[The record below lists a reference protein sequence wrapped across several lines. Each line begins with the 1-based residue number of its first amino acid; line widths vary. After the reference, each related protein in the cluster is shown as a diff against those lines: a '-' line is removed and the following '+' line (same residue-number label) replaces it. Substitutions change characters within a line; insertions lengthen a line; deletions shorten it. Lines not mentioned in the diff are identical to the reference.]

1 MIIYTFVY
9 ISEAASTQQKMLAG
23 DFISREGKIDPVL
36 WVHNSS
42 QHTFSE
48 CALLKEYFCLLCKTF
63 FHSILLLFSPLTLI
77 LQLPRQGFLFNLL
90 LFFES
95 VEVTCFCCYSVFLA
109 PPAKKMASG
118 TSSPAAEEVLR
129 TTKEKENFQRLTRL
143 LMRGGLALLR
153 EVFDSIHPL
162 GSLSAVLRANKEHLK
177 NLTTPNGHKVFSY
190 AERKCLYD
198 PHGPGTYGKSAEFD
212 ISLLYKLLRSI
223 CSLPAPVTGWDML
236 PNSTDHSR
244 EADIARIRYYRNEIY
259 SHDRLM
265 QVPDDDFGKL
275 WMDISEALLRIAEG
289 ISSAKREDWKKAI
302 EKFLRAP
309 LTPDAEECVDEL
321 QFWYLTDMETKHT
334 LDQMQLKLAEMQKQL
349 EQLKS
354 KLDIFIAVI
363 QQEPITSSNSV
374 LEVEGA
380 QSPSESVETRIS
392 IPQEQPSAEGAA
404 GQSTST
410 ELPAS
415 QQNNTEVQNFWDDV
429 SSSNRSLNR
438 LKKYL
443 KKKFGAN
450 VLGDR
455 RGSLIITVSCS
466 SLEVLEELWKEYRTG
481 HLNEVIQA
489 TLVTAEVLE
498 KLNLKEVKLRT
509 IISEE
514 DYLSYKEFLNK
525 SAGNAVK
532 RN

>member
-1 MIIYTFVY
+1 MP
-9 ISEAASTQQKMLAG
+9 S
-23 DFISREGKIDPVL
+23 
-36 WVHNSS
+36 
-42 QHTFSE
+42 
-48 CALLKEYFCLLCKTF
+48 
-63 FHSILLLFSPLTLI
+63 
-77 LQLPRQGFLFNLL
+77 
-90 LFFES
+90 
-95 VEVTCFCCYSVFLA
+95 
-109 PPAKKMASG
+109 SG
-118 TSSPAAEEVLR
+118 TSPSAAEEALR
-129 TTKEKENFQRLTRL
+129 TTDEKANFQRLTRL

-153 EVFDSIHPL
+153 EVFDNIHPPA
-162 GSLSAVLRANKEHLK
+162 SLPAVLGANKVHLQ
-177 NLTTPNGHKVFSY
+177 NLRTTTGNKVLTY
-190 AERKCLYD
+190 AERKCLYN

-212 ISLLYKLLRSI
+212 ISILYKLLRSI
-223 CSLPAPVTGWDML
+223 CSLTAPVTGWDKL
-236 PNSTDHSR
+236 PNSADPSL
-244 EADIARIRYYRNEIY
+244 EADIVRIRCYRNKIY

-265 QVPDDDFGKL
+265 QVTDADFEKL
-275 WMDISEALLRIAEG
+275 WMGISEALLRIAG
-289 ISSAKREDWKKAI
+289 VISIAKKDEWKKAI
-302 EKFLRAP
+302 DEFFDAP

-321 QFWYLTDMETKHT
+321 QSWYLMDMETKHE
-334 LDQMQLKLAEMQKQL
+334 LDQIQLKQAETQKQL
-349 EQLKS
+349 EQLHS
-354 KLDIFIAVI
+354 KLDIFIAAI
-363 QQEPITSSNSV
+363 QQEPITSRNSA

-392 IPQEQPSAEGAA
+392 IPQEQPSAEGTA

-429 SSSNRSLNR
+429 YSSKRLNR

-443 KKKFGAN
+443 KKKFGAD
-450 VLGDR
+450 VQGDR

-532 RN
+532 LN

>member
-1 MIIYTFVY
+1 MP
-9 ISEAASTQQKMLAG
+9 S
-23 DFISREGKIDPVL
+23 
-36 WVHNSS
+36 
-42 QHTFSE
+42 
-48 CALLKEYFCLLCKTF
+48 
-63 FHSILLLFSPLTLI
+63 
-77 LQLPRQGFLFNLL
+77 
-90 LFFES
+90 
-95 VEVTCFCCYSVFLA
+95 
-109 PPAKKMASG
+109 SG
-118 TSSPAAEEVLR
+118 TSPSAAEEALR
-129 TTKEKENFQRLTRL
+129 TTDEKANFQRLTRL

-153 EVFDSIHPL
+153 EVFDNIHPPA
-162 GSLSAVLRANKEHLK
+162 SLPAVLGTNKVHLQ
-177 NLTTPNGHKVFSY
+177 NLRTTTGNKVLTY
-190 AERKCLYD
+190 AERKCLYN

-212 ISLLYKLLRSI
+212 ISILYKLLRSI
-223 CSLPAPVTGWDML
+223 CSLTAPVTGWDKL
-236 PNSTDHSR
+236 PNSADPSR
-244 EADIARIRYYRNEIY
+244 EADIVRIRCYRNKIY

-265 QVPDDDFGKL
+265 QVTDADFEKL
-275 WMDISEALLRIAEG
+275 WMDISEALLRIAGG
-289 ISSAKREDWKKAI
+289 ISSAKRDEWKKAI
-302 EKFLRAP
+302 EKFFHAP

-321 QFWYLTDMETKHT
+321 QSWYLMDMETKHE
-334 LDQMQLKLAEMQKQL
+334 LDQIQLKQAEMQKQI
-349 EQLKS
+349 EQLHS
-354 KLDIFIAVI
+354 KLDIFIAAI
-363 QQEPITSSNSV
+363 QQEPITSRNSA

-392 IPQEQPSAEGAA
+392 IPQEQPSAEGTA

-429 SSSNRSLNR
+429 YSSKRLNR

-443 KKKFGAN
+443 KKKFGAD
-450 VLGDR
+450 VQGDR

-532 RN
+532 LN

>member
-1 MIIYTFVY
+1 MP
-9 ISEAASTQQKMLAG
+9 S
-23 DFISREGKIDPVL
+23 
-36 WVHNSS
+36 
-42 QHTFSE
+42 
-48 CALLKEYFCLLCKTF
+48 
-63 FHSILLLFSPLTLI
+63 
-77 LQLPRQGFLFNLL
+77 
-90 LFFES
+90 
-95 VEVTCFCCYSVFLA
+95 
-109 PPAKKMASG
+109 SG
-118 TSSPAAEEVLR
+118 TSPSAAEEALR
-129 TTKEKENFQRLTRL
+129 TTDEKANFQRLTRL

-153 EVFDSIHPL
+153 EVFDNIHPPA
-162 GSLSAVLRANKEHLK
+162 SLPAVLGANKVHLQ
-177 NLTTPNGHKVFSY
+177 NLRTTTGNKVLTY
-190 AERKCLYD
+190 AERKCLYN

-212 ISLLYKLLRSI
+212 ISILYKLLRSI
-223 CSLPAPVTGWDML
+223 CSLTAPVTGWDKL
-236 PNSTDHSR
+236 PNSADPSL
-244 EADIARIRYYRNEIY
+244 EADIVRIRCYRNKIY

-265 QVPDDDFGKL
+265 QVTDADFEKL
-275 WMDISEALLRIAEG
+275 WMDISEALLRIAGG

-302 EKFLRAP
+302 EKFFHAP

-321 QFWYLTDMETKHT
+321 QFWYLMDMETKHT
-334 LDQMQLKLAEMQKQL
+334 LDQMQLKQAEMQKQL
-349 EQLKS
+349 EQLQS
-354 KLDIFIAVI
+354 KLDIFIAAI

-392 IPQEQPSAEGAA
+392 IPQEQPSAEGTA

-429 SSSNRSLNR
+429 YSSKRLNR

-443 KKKFGAN
+443 KKKFGAD
-450 VLGDR
+450 VQGDR
-455 RGSLIITVSCS
+455 RGSLIITVSCG

-481 HLNEVIQA
+481 HLNEVIQV

-532 RN
+532 LN

>member
-1 MIIYTFVY
+1 MP
-9 ISEAASTQQKMLAG
+9 S
-23 DFISREGKIDPVL
+23 
-36 WVHNSS
+36 
-42 QHTFSE
+42 
-48 CALLKEYFCLLCKTF
+48 
-63 FHSILLLFSPLTLI
+63 
-77 LQLPRQGFLFNLL
+77 
-90 LFFES
+90 
-95 VEVTCFCCYSVFLA
+95 
-109 PPAKKMASG
+109 SG
-118 TSSPAAEEVLR
+118 TSPSAAEEALR
-129 TTKEKENFQRLTRL
+129 TTDEKANFQRLTRL

-153 EVFDSIHPL
+153 EVFDNIHPPA
-162 GSLSAVLRANKEHLK
+162 SLPAVLGTNKVHLQ
-177 NLTTPNGHKVFSY
+177 NLRTTTGNKVLTY
-190 AERKCLYD
+190 AERKCLYN

-212 ISLLYKLLRSI
+212 ISILYKLLRSI
-223 CSLPAPVTGWDML
+223 CSLTAPVTGWDKL
-236 PNSTDHSR
+236 PNSADPSR
-244 EADIARIRYYRNEIY
+244 EADIVRIRCYRNKIY

-265 QVPDDDFGKL
+265 QVTDADFEKL
-275 WMDISEALLRIAEG
+275 WMDISDALLRIAGG
-289 ISSAKREDWKKAI
+289 ISSAKRDEWKKAI
-302 EKFLRAP
+302 EKFFHAP

-321 QFWYLTDMETKHT
+321 QSWYLMDMETKHE
-334 LDQMQLKLAEMQKQL
+334 LDQIQLKQAEMQKQI
-349 EQLKS
+349 EQLHS
-354 KLDIFIAVI
+354 KLDIFIAAI
-363 QQEPITSSNSV
+363 QQEPITSRNSA

-392 IPQEQPSAEGAA
+392 IPQEQPSAEGTA

-429 SSSNRSLNR
+429 YSSKRLNR

-443 KKKFGAN
+443 KKKFGAD
-450 VLGDR
+450 VQGDR

-532 RN
+532 LN

>member
-1 MIIYTFVY
+1 MP
-9 ISEAASTQQKMLAG
+9 S
-23 DFISREGKIDPVL
+23 
-36 WVHNSS
+36 
-42 QHTFSE
+42 
-48 CALLKEYFCLLCKTF
+48 
-63 FHSILLLFSPLTLI
+63 
-77 LQLPRQGFLFNLL
+77 
-90 LFFES
+90 
-95 VEVTCFCCYSVFLA
+95 
-109 PPAKKMASG
+109 SG
-118 TSSPAAEEVLR
+118 TSPSAAEEALR
-129 TTKEKENFQRLTRL
+129 TTDEKANFQRLTRL

-153 EVFDSIHPL
+153 EVFDNIHPPA
-162 GSLSAVLRANKEHLK
+162 SLPAVLGANKVHLQ
-177 NLTTPNGHKVFSY
+177 NLRTTTGNKVLTY
-190 AERKCLYD
+190 AERKCLYN

-212 ISLLYKLLRSI
+212 ISILYKLLRSI
-223 CSLPAPVTGWDML
+223 CSLTAPVTGWDKL
-236 PNSTDHSR
+236 PNSADPSL
-244 EADIARIRYYRNEIY
+244 EADIVRIRCYRNKIY

-265 QVPDDDFGKL
+265 QVTDADFEKL
-275 WMDISEALLRIAEG
+275 WMGISEALLRIAG
-289 ISSAKREDWKKAI
+289 VISIAKKDEWKKAI
-302 EKFLRAP
+302 DEFFDAP

-321 QFWYLTDMETKHT
+321 QSWYLMDMETKHE
-334 LDQMQLKLAEMQKQL
+334 LDQIQLKQAEMQKQL
-349 EQLKS
+349 EQLHS
-354 KLDIFIAVI
+354 KLDIFIAAI
-363 QQEPITSSNSV
+363 QQEPITSRNSA

-392 IPQEQPSAEGAA
+392 IPQEQPSAEGTA

-429 SSSNRSLNR
+429 YSSKRLNR

-443 KKKFGAN
+443 KKKFGAD
-450 VLGDR
+450 VQGDR

-481 HLNEVIQA
+481 HLNEMIQA

-525 SAGNAVK
+525 SSGNALK
-532 RN
+532 LN

>member
-1 MIIYTFVY
+1 MF
-9 ISEAASTQQKMLAG
+9 
-23 DFISREGKIDPVL
+23 
-36 WVHNSS
+36 
-42 QHTFSE
+42 
-48 CALLKEYFCLLCKTF
+48 
-63 FHSILLLFSPLTLI
+63 LLLLSLFSA
-77 LQLPRQGFLFNLL
+77 
-90 LFFES
+90 
-95 VEVTCFCCYSVFLA
+95 TCKEM
-109 PPAKKMASG
+109 PASG
-118 TSSPAAEEVLR
+118 TSPSAAEEALR
-129 TTKEKENFQRLTRL
+129 TTDEKANFQRLTRL
-143 LMRGGLALLR
+143 LMRGGFALLR
-153 EVFDSIHPL
+153 EVFDSIHPPANLPAEL
-162 GSLSAVLRANKEHLK
+162 GAKKKHLHNLR
-177 NLTTPNGHKVFSY
+177 TTTGYKIFSNW
-190 AERKCLYD
+190 ELKCLYN

-212 ISLLYKLLRSI
+212 ISILYKLLRSI
-223 CSLPAPVTGWDML
+223 CSLTAPVTGWDKL
-236 PNSTDHSR
+236 PNSADPSR
-244 EADIARIRYYRNEIY
+244 EADIVRIRCYRNNIY

-265 QVPDDDFGKL
+265 QVTDADFQKL
-275 WMDISEALLRIAEG
+275 WMDISEALLRIAGG

-302 EKFLRAP
+302 ETFFHAP
-309 LTPDAEECVDEL
+309 LTPDAEEFVDEL
-321 QFWYLTDMETKHT
+321 QFWYLMDMETKHT
-334 LDQMQLKLAEMQKQL
+334 LDQMQLKQAEMQKQL
-349 EQLKS
+349 EQLHF
-354 KLDIFIAVI
+354 KLDIFIAAI
-363 QQEPITSSNSV
+363 QQEPITSSNLA

-380 QSPSESVETRIS
+380 QSPSESVETHIS
-392 IPQEQPSAEGAA
+392 IPQEQPSAEGTA

-410 ELPAS
+410 ELAAS

-429 SSSNRSLNR
+429 YSSNRSLNR

-450 VLGDR
+450 VLGNR
-455 RGSLIITVSCS
+455 RGSLIITVSCN

>member
-1 MIIYTFVY
+1 MP
-9 ISEAASTQQKMLAG
+9 S
-23 DFISREGKIDPVL
+23 
-36 WVHNSS
+36 
-42 QHTFSE
+42 
-48 CALLKEYFCLLCKTF
+48 
-63 FHSILLLFSPLTLI
+63 
-77 LQLPRQGFLFNLL
+77 
-90 LFFES
+90 
-95 VEVTCFCCYSVFLA
+95 
-109 PPAKKMASG
+109 SG
-118 TSSPAAEEVLR
+118 TSPSAAEEALR
-129 TTKEKENFQRLTRL
+129 TTDEKANFQRLTRL

-153 EVFDSIHPL
+153 EVFDNIHPPA
-162 GSLSAVLRANKEHLK
+162 SLPAVLGTNKVHLQ
-177 NLTTPNGHKVFSY
+177 NLRTTTGNKVLTY
-190 AERKCLYD
+190 AERKCLYN

-212 ISLLYKLLRSI
+212 ISILYKLLRSI
-223 CSLPAPVTGWDML
+223 CSLTAPVTGWDKL
-236 PNSTDHSR
+236 PNSADPSR
-244 EADIARIRYYRNEIY
+244 EADIVRIRCYRNKIY

-265 QVPDDDFGKL
+265 QVTDADFEKL
-275 WMDISEALLRIAEG
+275 WMGISEALLRIAG
-289 ISSAKREDWKKAI
+289 VISIAKKDEWKKAI
-302 EKFLRAP
+302 DEFFDAP

-321 QFWYLTDMETKHT
+321 QSWYLMDMETKHE
-334 LDQMQLKLAEMQKQL
+334 LDQIQLKQAEMQKQL
-349 EQLKS
+349 EQLHS
-354 KLDIFIAVI
+354 KLDIFIAAV
-363 QQEPITSSNSV
+363 QQEPITSRNSA

-380 QSPSESVETRIS
+380 QSPSESVETHIS
-392 IPQEQPSAEGAA
+392 IPQEQPSAEGTA

-429 SSSNRSLNR
+429 YSSKRLNR

-443 KKKFGAN
+443 KKKFGAD
-450 VLGDR
+450 VQGDR

-532 RN
+532 LN

>member
-1 MIIYTFVY
+1 MP
-9 ISEAASTQQKMLAG
+9 S
-23 DFISREGKIDPVL
+23 
-36 WVHNSS
+36 
-42 QHTFSE
+42 
-48 CALLKEYFCLLCKTF
+48 
-63 FHSILLLFSPLTLI
+63 
-77 LQLPRQGFLFNLL
+77 
-90 LFFES
+90 
-95 VEVTCFCCYSVFLA
+95 
-109 PPAKKMASG
+109 SG
-118 TSSPAAEEVLR
+118 TSPSAAEEALR
-129 TTKEKENFQRLTRL
+129 TTDEKANFQRLTRL

-153 EVFDSIHPL
+153 EVFDNIHPPA
-162 GSLSAVLRANKEHLK
+162 SLPAVLGANKVHLQ
-177 NLTTPNGHKVFSY
+177 NLRTTTGNKVLTY
-190 AERKCLYD
+190 AERKCLYN

-212 ISLLYKLLRSI
+212 ISILYKLLRSI
-223 CSLPAPVTGWDML
+223 CSLTAPVTGWDKL
-236 PNSTDHSR
+236 PNSADPSR
-244 EADIARIRYYRNEIY
+244 EADIVRIRCYRNKIY

-265 QVPDDDFGKL
+265 QVTDADFEKL
-275 WMDISEALLRIAEG
+275 WMDISEALLRIAGG
-289 ISSAKREDWKKAI
+289 ISSAKRDEWKKAI
-302 EKFLRAP
+302 EKFFHAP

-321 QFWYLTDMETKHT
+321 QSWYLMDMETKHE
-334 LDQMQLKLAEMQKQL
+334 LDQIQLKQAEMQKQI
-349 EQLKS
+349 EQLHS
-354 KLDIFIAVI
+354 KLDIFIAAI
-363 QQEPITSSNSV
+363 QQEPITSRNSA

-392 IPQEQPSAEGAA
+392 IPQEQPSAEGTA

-429 SSSNRSLNR
+429 YSSKRLNR

-443 KKKFGAN
+443 KKKFGAD
-450 VLGDR
+450 VQGDR

-532 RN
+532 LN

>member
-1 MIIYTFVY
+1 
-9 ISEAASTQQKMLAG
+9 
-23 DFISREGKIDPVL
+23 
-36 WVHNSS
+36 
-42 QHTFSE
+42 
-48 CALLKEYFCLLCKTF
+48 
-63 FHSILLLFSPLTLI
+63 
-77 LQLPRQGFLFNLL
+77 
-90 LFFES
+90 
-95 VEVTCFCCYSVFLA
+95 
-109 PPAKKMASG
+109 MASG
-118 TSSPAAEEVLR
+118 TSPPAAEEVLR
-129 TTKEKENFQRLTRL
+129 TTKEKANFQRLTRL

-162 GSLSAVLRANKEHLK
+162 GSLSAVLGANKVHLK
-177 NLTTPNGHKVFSY
+177 NLTTPTGNKVFSY

-223 CSLPAPVTGWDML
+223 CSLPAPVTGWDKL

-244 EADIARIRYYRNEIY
+244 EADIVRIRCYRNKIY

-265 QVPDDDFGKL
+265 QVTDADFEKL
-275 WMDISEALLRIAEG
+275 WMDISEALLRIAGG

-302 EKFLRAP
+302 EKFFHAP

-321 QFWYLTDMETKHT
+321 QFWYLMDMETKHT
-334 LDQMQLKLAEMQKQL
+334 LDQMQLKQAEMQKQL
-349 EQLKS
+349 EQLQS
-354 KLDIFIAVI
+354 KLDIFIAAI

-392 IPQEQPSAEGAA
+392 IPQEQPSAEGTA

-410 ELPAS
+410 ELQAS

-429 SSSNRSLNR
+429 YLSKRSLNR

-450 VLGDR
+450 VQGDR

-481 HLNEVIQA
+481 HLNEVIQT

-509 IISEE
+509 MISEE

-525 SAGNAVK
+525 SSGNALK
-532 RN
+532 LN

>member
-1 MIIYTFVY
+1 M
-9 ISEAASTQQKMLAG
+9 
-23 DFISREGKIDPVL
+23 
-36 WVHNSS
+36 SS
-42 QHTFSE
+42 
-48 CALLKEYFCLLCKTF
+48 
-63 FHSILLLFSPLTLI
+63 
-77 LQLPRQGFLFNLL
+77 
-90 LFFES
+90 
-95 VEVTCFCCYSVFLA
+95 
-109 PPAKKMASG
+109 SG
-118 TSSPAAEEVLR
+118 TSPSAAEEALR
-129 TTKEKENFQRLTRL
+129 TTDEKANFQRLTRL

-153 EVFDSIHPL
+153 EVFDNIHPPA
-162 GSLSAVLRANKEHLK
+162 SLPAVLGANKAHLQ
-177 NLTTPNGHKVFSY
+177 NLRTTTGNKVLSY
-190 AERKCLYD
+190 SELKCLYN

-223 CSLPAPVTGWDML
+223 CSLTAPVTGWDKL
-236 PNSTDHSR
+236 PNSADPSR
-244 EADIARIRYYRNEIY
+244 EADIVRIRCYRNKIY

-265 QVPDDDFGKL
+265 QVTDADFEKL
-275 WMDISEALLRIAEG
+275 WMDISEALLRIAGG
-289 ISSAKREDWKKAI
+289 ISSAKRDDWKKAI
-302 EKFLRAP
+302 EKFFHAP

-321 QFWYLTDMETKHT
+321 KFWYLMDMETKHE
-334 LDQMQLKLAEMQKQL
+334 LDQIQLKQAEMQKQL
-349 EQLKS
+349 EQLHS
-354 KLDIFIAVI
+354 KLDIFIAAI
-363 QQEPITSSNSV
+363 QQEPITSRNSA

-392 IPQEQPSAEGAA
+392 IPQEQPSAEGTA

-429 SSSNRSLNR
+429 SKRSLNR

-443 KKKFGAN
+443 KKKFGAD
-450 VLGDR
+450 VQGDR

-509 IISEE
+509 IISED
-514 DYLSYKEFLNK
+514 DYLSYKEFLIK

-532 RN
+532 LN

>member
-1 MIIYTFVY
+1 MP
-9 ISEAASTQQKMLAG
+9 S
-23 DFISREGKIDPVL
+23 
-36 WVHNSS
+36 
-42 QHTFSE
+42 
-48 CALLKEYFCLLCKTF
+48 
-63 FHSILLLFSPLTLI
+63 
-77 LQLPRQGFLFNLL
+77 
-90 LFFES
+90 
-95 VEVTCFCCYSVFLA
+95 
-109 PPAKKMASG
+109 SG
-118 TSSPAAEEVLR
+118 TSPSAAEEALR
-129 TTKEKENFQRLTRL
+129 TTDEKANFQRLTRL

-153 EVFDSIHPL
+153 EVFDNIHPPA
-162 GSLSAVLRANKEHLK
+162 SLPAVLGANKVHLQ
-177 NLTTPNGHKVFSY
+177 NLRTTTGNKVLTY
-190 AERKCLYD
+190 AERKCLYN

-212 ISLLYKLLRSI
+212 ISILYKLLRSI
-223 CSLPAPVTGWDML
+223 CSLTAPVTGWDKL
-236 PNSTDHSR
+236 PNSADPSL
-244 EADIARIRYYRNEIY
+244 EADIVRIRCYRNKIY

-265 QVPDDDFGKL
+265 QVTDADFEKL
-275 WMDISEALLRIAEG
+275 WMGISEALLRIAG
-289 ISSAKREDWKKAI
+289 VISIAKKDEWKKAI
-302 EKFLRAP
+302 DEFFDAP

-321 QFWYLTDMETKHT
+321 QSWYLMDMETKHE
-334 LDQMQLKLAEMQKQL
+334 LDQIQLKQAEMQKQL
-349 EQLKS
+349 EQLHS
-354 KLDIFIAVI
+354 KLDIFIAAI
-363 QQEPITSSNSV
+363 QQEPITSRNSA

-429 SSSNRSLNR
+429 YSSKRLNR

-443 KKKFGAN
+443 KKKFGAD
-450 VLGDR
+450 VQGDR

-532 RN
+532 LN

>member
-1 MIIYTFVY
+1 MP
-9 ISEAASTQQKMLAG
+9 S
-23 DFISREGKIDPVL
+23 
-36 WVHNSS
+36 
-42 QHTFSE
+42 
-48 CALLKEYFCLLCKTF
+48 
-63 FHSILLLFSPLTLI
+63 
-77 LQLPRQGFLFNLL
+77 
-90 LFFES
+90 
-95 VEVTCFCCYSVFLA
+95 
-109 PPAKKMASG
+109 SG
-118 TSSPAAEEVLR
+118 TSPSAAEEALR
-129 TTKEKENFQRLTRL
+129 TTDEKANFQRLTRL

-153 EVFDSIHPL
+153 EVFDNIHPPA
-162 GSLSAVLRANKEHLK
+162 SLPAVLGTNKVHLQ
-177 NLTTPNGHKVFSY
+177 NLRTTTGNKVLTY
-190 AERKCLYD
+190 AERKCLYN

-212 ISLLYKLLRSI
+212 ISILYKLLRSI
-223 CSLPAPVTGWDML
+223 CSLTAPVTGWDKL
-236 PNSTDHSR
+236 PNSADPSR
-244 EADIARIRYYRNEIY
+244 EADIVRIRCYRNKIY

-265 QVPDDDFGKL
+265 QVTDADFEKL
-275 WMDISEALLRIAEG
+275 WMDISEALLRIAGG
-289 ISSAKREDWKKAI
+289 ISSAKRDEWKKAI
-302 EKFLRAP
+302 EKFFHAP

-321 QFWYLTDMETKHT
+321 QSWYLMDMETKHE
-334 LDQMQLKLAEMQKQL
+334 LDQIQLKQAEMQKQI
-349 EQLKS
+349 EQLHS
-354 KLDIFIAVI
+354 KLDIFIAAI
-363 QQEPITSSNSV
+363 QQEPITSRNSA

-392 IPQEQPSAEGAA
+392 IPQEQPSAEGTA

-415 QQNNTEVQNFWDDV
+415 QQNNTEVQNFWDNV
-429 SSSNRSLNR
+429 YSSKRLNR

-443 KKKFGAN
+443 KKKFGAD
-450 VLGDR
+450 VQGDR

-532 RN
+532 LN

>member
-1 MIIYTFVY
+1 M
-9 ISEAASTQQKMLAG
+9 
-23 DFISREGKIDPVL
+23 
-36 WVHNSS
+36 SS
-42 QHTFSE
+42 
-48 CALLKEYFCLLCKTF
+48 
-63 FHSILLLFSPLTLI
+63 
-77 LQLPRQGFLFNLL
+77 
-90 LFFES
+90 
-95 VEVTCFCCYSVFLA
+95 
-109 PPAKKMASG
+109 SG
-118 TSSPAAEEVLR
+118 TSPSAAEEALR
-129 TTKEKENFQRLTRL
+129 TTDEKANFQRLTRL

-153 EVFDSIHPL
+153 EVFDNIHPPA
-162 GSLSAVLRANKEHLK
+162 SLPAVLGANKVHLQ
-177 NLTTPNGHKVFSY
+177 NLRTTTGNKVLSY
-190 AERKCLYD
+190 SELKCLYN

-212 ISLLYKLLRSI
+212 ISILYKLLRSI
-223 CSLPAPVTGWDML
+223 CSLTAPVTGWDKL
-236 PNSTDHSR
+236 PNSADPSR
-244 EADIARIRYYRNEIY
+244 EADIVRIRCYRNKIY

-265 QVPDDDFGKL
+265 QVTDADFEKL
-275 WMDISEALLRIAEG
+275 WMDISEALLRIAGG
-289 ISSAKREDWKKAI
+289 ISSAKRDDWKKAI
-302 EKFLRAP
+302 EKFFHAP

-321 QFWYLTDMETKHT
+321 KFWYLMDMETKHE
-334 LDQMQLKLAEMQKQL
+334 LDQIQLKQAEKQKQL
-349 EQLKS
+349 EQLHS
-354 KLDIFIAVI
+354 KLDIFIAAI
-363 QQEPITSSNSV
+363 QQEPITSRNSA

-392 IPQEQPSAEGAA
+392 IPQEQSSAEGTA

-429 SSSNRSLNR
+429 SKRSLNR

-443 KKKFGAN
+443 KKKFGAD
-450 VLGDR
+450 VQGDR

-509 IISEE
+509 IISED
-514 DYLSYKEFLNK
+514 DYLSYKEFLIK

-532 RN
+532 LN

>member
-1 MIIYTFVY
+1 MP
-9 ISEAASTQQKMLAG
+9 S
-23 DFISREGKIDPVL
+23 
-36 WVHNSS
+36 
-42 QHTFSE
+42 
-48 CALLKEYFCLLCKTF
+48 
-63 FHSILLLFSPLTLI
+63 
-77 LQLPRQGFLFNLL
+77 
-90 LFFES
+90 
-95 VEVTCFCCYSVFLA
+95 
-109 PPAKKMASG
+109 SG
-118 TSSPAAEEVLR
+118 TSPSAAEEALR
-129 TTKEKENFQRLTRL
+129 TTDEKANFQRLTRL

-153 EVFDSIHPL
+153 EVFDNIHPPA
-162 GSLSAVLRANKEHLK
+162 SLPAVLGANKVHLQ
-177 NLTTPNGHKVFSY
+177 NLRTTTGNKVLTY
-190 AERKCLYD
+190 AERKCLYN

-212 ISLLYKLLRSI
+212 ISILYKLLRSI
-223 CSLPAPVTGWDML
+223 CSLTAPVTGWDKL
-236 PNSTDHSR
+236 PNSADPSL
-244 EADIARIRYYRNEIY
+244 EADIVRIRCYRNKIY

-265 QVPDDDFGKL
+265 QVTDADFEKL
-275 WMDISEALLRIAEG
+275 WMGISEALLRIAG
-289 ISSAKREDWKKAI
+289 VISIAKKDEWKKAI
-302 EKFLRAP
+302 DEFFDAP

-321 QFWYLTDMETKHT
+321 QSWYLMDMETKHE
-334 LDQMQLKLAEMQKQL
+334 LDQIQLKQAEMQKQL
-349 EQLKS
+349 EQLHS
-354 KLDIFIAVI
+354 KLDIFIAAI
-363 QQEPITSSNSV
+363 QQEPITSRNSA

-392 IPQEQPSAEGAA
+392 IPQEQPSAEGTA

-429 SSSNRSLNR
+429 YSSKRLNR

-443 KKKFGAN
+443 KKKFGAD
-450 VLGDR
+450 VQGDR

-481 HLNEVIQA
+481 HLNEMIQA

-532 RN
+532 LN

>member
-1 MIIYTFVY
+1 MP
-9 ISEAASTQQKMLAG
+9 S
-23 DFISREGKIDPVL
+23 
-36 WVHNSS
+36 
-42 QHTFSE
+42 
-48 CALLKEYFCLLCKTF
+48 
-63 FHSILLLFSPLTLI
+63 
-77 LQLPRQGFLFNLL
+77 
-90 LFFES
+90 
-95 VEVTCFCCYSVFLA
+95 
-109 PPAKKMASG
+109 SG
-118 TSSPAAEEVLR
+118 TSPSAAEEALR
-129 TTKEKENFQRLTRL
+129 TTDEKANFQRLTRL

-153 EVFDSIHPL
+153 EVFDNIHPPA
-162 GSLSAVLRANKEHLK
+162 SLPAVLGANKVHLQ
-177 NLTTPNGHKVFSY
+177 NLRTTTGNKVLTY
-190 AERKCLYD
+190 AERKCLYN

-212 ISLLYKLLRSI
+212 ISILYKLLRSI
-223 CSLPAPVTGWDML
+223 CSLTAPVTGWDKL
-236 PNSTDHSR
+236 PNSADPSL
-244 EADIARIRYYRNEIY
+244 EADIVRIRCYRNKIY

-265 QVPDDDFGKL
+265 QVTDADFEKL
-275 WMDISEALLRIAEG
+275 WMGISEALLRIAG
-289 ISSAKREDWKKAI
+289 VISIAKKDEWKKAI
-302 EKFLRAP
+302 DEFFDAP

-321 QFWYLTDMETKHT
+321 QSWYLMDMETKHE
-334 LDQMQLKLAEMQKQL
+334 LDQIQLKQAEMQKQL
-349 EQLKS
+349 EQLHS
-354 KLDIFIAVI
+354 KLDIFIAAV
-363 QQEPITSSNSV
+363 QQEPITSRNSA

-380 QSPSESVETRIS
+380 QSPSESVETHIS
-392 IPQEQPSAEGAA
+392 IPQEQPSAEGTA

-429 SSSNRSLNR
+429 YSSKRLNR

-443 KKKFGAN
+443 KKKFGAD
-450 VLGDR
+450 VQGDR

-532 RN
+532 LN

>member
-1 MIIYTFVY
+1 
-9 ISEAASTQQKMLAG
+9 
-23 DFISREGKIDPVL
+23 
-36 WVHNSS
+36 
-42 QHTFSE
+42 
-48 CALLKEYFCLLCKTF
+48 
-63 FHSILLLFSPLTLI
+63 
-77 LQLPRQGFLFNLL
+77 
-90 LFFES
+90 
-95 VEVTCFCCYSVFLA
+95 
-109 PPAKKMASG
+109 MASG
-118 TSSPAAEEVLR
+118 TSSPTAEEVLR
-129 TTKEKENFQRLTRL
+129 TTKEKANFQRLTRL
-143 LMRGGLALLR
+143 LMRGGLVLLR
-153 EVFDSIHPL
+153 EVFDSIHPP
-162 GSLSAVLRANKEHLK
+162 GSLSAVLRANEEHLK
-177 NLTTPNGHKVFSY
+177 NLTTPAGYKVFSR
-190 AERKCLYD
+190 AERKSLYD

-223 CSLPAPVTGWDML
+223 CSLPAPVTGWGKL

-244 EADIARIRYYRNEIY
+244 EADIERIRHYRNEIY
-259 SHDRLM
+259 SHDRLI
-265 QVPDDDFGKL
+265 QVTDADFEKL
-275 WMDISEALLRIAEG
+275 WMDIREALLRIAEG

-302 EKFLRAP
+302 EKFFHAP

-321 QFWYLTDMETKHT
+321 QLWYLEGLEIKHT
-334 LDQMQLKLAEMQKQL
+334 LHQMQLKHAEMQKQL
-349 EQLKS
+349 EQLQS
-354 KLDIFIAVI
+354 TLDIFITALI

-429 SSSNRSLNR
+429 YSSNRSLNR